1 MKMIKYTV
9 EIKDKEKPIYPKNI
23 NLGFNDFE
31 ILQWTENKEEAV
43 YWNEY
48 ECAEWFAINYENAN
62 VVEIKRKEF
71 KK

>member
-1 MKMIKYTV
+1 MVLCTTNHQNLCFLI
-9 EIKDKEKPIYPKNI
+9 IYPKNI

-62 VVEIKRKEF
+62 VVEIERGEKQ
-71 KK
+71 